1 MSIVCPDL
9 KVGGGG
15 VLWENAS
22 LFLLILYH
30 CLNGWGGPVTRN
42 KSTWIFCPHA
52 AFVVLG
58 ERGPPC
64 LQDSLGPRVV
74 VDGHAP
80 VVGGRAGACQRPT
93 ASGVSIGP

>member
-58 ERGPPC
+58 ERGAPMSPG
-64 LQDSLGPRVV
+64 LPRSPS
-74 VDGHAP
+74 GGGWP
-80 VVGGRAGACQRPT
+80 RPRGGRSRRCLPKAYG
-93 ASGVSIGP
+93 